1 MRKCKLKIKL
11 HDWPGVSE
19 YALYPQL
26 YRQMSVNFSIFD
38 LHIFSADIAPETLKL
53 CRITKVKGF
62 FLVLVYVLDF
72 DLFEFSA
79 AILGKGLFTG
89 IDSD

>member
-53 CRITKVKGF
+53 CRVTKVKVF
-62 FLVLVYVLDF
+62 FLVLVYVF
-72 DLFEFSA
+72 DLTYLKF
-79 AILGKGLFTG
+79 
-89 IDSD
+89 